1 MKISV
6 GTKIGAGFGLSL
18 IILLLIGITSYT
30 SITRTNDSVQ
40 ISIHTYKVLQEL
52 EGVLS
57 SLKDAET
64 GQRGYIITGDKKYLD
79 PYNSAV
85 TKVNQQLKDI
95 RNLTSDNSNQQRKLD
110 ILEPLITKKFNELN
124 ETITLRKDKGF
135 QIAAKVVSTNIGKQ
149 VMDEIRKV
157 VVAMENEENNLLKMR
172 NDSMLADRQTTTSI
186 IIYGISFS
194 VILMVIVGFFITRDI
209 SKPLKEITSYAKQI
223 ASGDLMVSVSYNDR
237 RDEIGVLAQTFN
249 KMVQSLQGMA
259 DVAKEIAGGNL
270 TVSVKPQSEKDVLG
284 KAFTTMTDNLQ
295 GMADVAKEIAG
306 GNLTVSIKPQ
316 SENDVLGKAFTTMI
330 TNLQGLTKEILEGV
344 NVLSSS
350 ASEILASTTQVA
362 SSSVEAATAVS
373 QTTATVEEVKQT
385 AQLSNQKAK
394 YVSETSQKAAQVSVN
409 GKKSVELSIEGMN
422 RVQTQMGIIA
432 ENIVRLSEQ
441 SQSIGEIIA
450 TVNDL
455 ADQSNLLAVNA
466 AIEAAKAG
474 EQGKGFTVVAQE
486 VKNLADQSKQAT
498 NQIRTILGD
507 IQKAMSTAVLS
518 TEQGTKAVEAGV
530 KQSMEAGESIQV
542 LSDSISEVAQ
552 AAVQIAASSK
562 QQSVGMD
569 QVTLAMENIKLASSQ
584 NVAGT
589 RQAEAAAQNL
599 HDLGQKLKGL
609 VERFKI

>member
-6 GTKIGAGFGLSL
+6 GTKIGAGFSLSL
-18 IILLLIGITSYT
+18 IILLIIGITSYT

-40 ISIHTYKVLQEL
+40 LRIHSYKVLQEL
-52 EGVLS
+52 EGLLS

-64 GQRGYIITGDKKYLD
+64 GQRGYIITGEKNYLD

-85 TKVNQQLKDI
+85 TEINQQLKDI
-95 RNLTSDNSNQQRKLD
+95 RNLTSDNPNQQHRLD
-110 ILEPLITKKFNELN
+110 ILEPLITKKFNELS

-135 QIAAKVVSTNIGKQ
+135 QSAEKVVATDIGKQ

-157 VVAMENEENNLLKMR
+157 VVAMENEENNLLKIR
-172 NDSMLADRQTTTSI
+172 NDSMQTDWHTTTSI

-209 SKPLKEITSYAKQI
+209 SKPLKVITSYAKQI
-223 ASGDLMVSVSYNDR
+223 ASGDLMINVSNNNR
-237 RDEIGVLAQTFN
+237 RDEIGVLAQSFN
-249 KMVQSLQGMA
+249 KMVQSLQNMA
-259 DVAKEIAGGNL
+259 DVAKEIARGNL
-270 TVSVKPQSEKDVLG
+270 TVFV
-284 KAFTTMTDNLQ
+284 
-295 GMADVAKEIAG
+295 
-306 GNLTVSIKPQ
+306 KPQ
-316 SENDVLGKAFTTMI
+316 SENDVLGKAFTIMI
-330 TNLQGLTKEILEGV
+330 TNLQSLTKEILEGV

-362 SSSVEAATAVS
+362 SSSVESATAVS

-385 AQLSNQKAK
+385 AQLSSQKAK

-409 GKKSVELSIEGMN
+409 GKKSVELSIDGMN
-422 RVQTQMGIIA
+422 RVQTQMSIIA

-441 SQSIGEIIA
+441 SQAIGEIVT

-486 VKNLADQSKQAT
+486 VKNLAEQSKQAT
-498 NQIRTILGD
+498 NQIRTILSD

-530 KQSMEAGESIQV
+530 KQSIVAGESIQV

-599 HDLGQKLKGL
+599 HALGQKLKEL
-609 VERFKI
+609 VGRFKI

>member
-18 IILLLIGITSYT
+18 IILLLIGITSYN

-52 EGVLS
+52 KGVLS

-64 GQRGYIITGDKKYLD
+64 GQRGFIITGESKYLA

-85 TKVNQQLKDI
+85 TVINQELKDL
-95 RNLTSDNSNQQRKLD
+95 RNLTSDNMNQQHRLD
-110 ILEPLITKKFNELN
+110 NLEPLITKKFNELN
-124 ETITLRKDKGF
+124 ETITLRRNKGF
-135 QIAAKVVSTNIGKQ
+135 QSAEKVVATDLGKQ
-149 VMDEIRKV
+149 VMDEIRNV
-157 VVAMENEENNLLKMR
+157 VGKMENEENSLLKTR
-172 NDSMLADRQTTTSI
+172 YDSMQSDRNATISI

-194 VILMVIVGFFITRDI
+194 FFLLAIVGFLITRNI
-209 SKPLKEITSYAKQI
+209 SKPLKEITSSAKQI
-223 ASGDLMVSVSYNDR
+223 ASGELMVNVSYADR
-237 RDEIGVLAQTFN
+237 RDEVGLLAQAFS
-249 KMVQSLQGMA
+249 KMVQSLQGMS
-259 DVAKEIAGGNL
+259 DVANEIAEGNL
-270 TVSVKPQSEKDVLG
+270 TVSV
-284 KAFTTMTDNLQ
+284 
-295 GMADVAKEIAG
+295 
-306 GNLTVSIKPQ
+306 KPQ

-330 TNLQGLTKEILEGV
+330 NNLRGLTREILEGV

-350 ASEILASTTQVA
+350 ASEILASTAQVA
-362 SSSVEAATAVS
+362 SSSAETATAVS
-373 QTTATVEEVKQT
+373 QTTATIEEVKQT
-385 AQLSNQKAK
+385 AQLSSQKAK
-394 YVSETSQKAAQVSVN
+394 YVSDTSQKAAEVSVS
-409 GKKSVELSIEGMN
+409 GKKSVGLSIEGMN
-422 RVQTQMGIIA
+422 RVQSQMSIIA

-441 SQSIGEIIA
+441 SQAIGEIIA

-486 VKNLADQSKQAT
+486 VKNLAEQSKQAT

-507 IQKAMSTAVLS
+507 IQKSMSTAVLS
-518 TEQGTKAVEAGV
+518 TEQGTKAVDAGV

-562 QQSVGMD
+562 QQSIGMD
-569 QVTLAMENIKLASSQ
+569 QVTMAMENIKLASSQ

-589 RQAEAAAQNL
+589 KQSEAAAQNL
-599 HDLGQKLKGL
+599 HNLGQKLKDL
-609 VERFKI
+609 VERFKV

>member
-1 MKISV
+1 LSV
-6 GTKIGAGFGLSL
+6 
-18 IILLLIGITSYT
+18 
-30 SITRTNDSVQ
+30 
-40 ISIHTYKVLQEL
+40 HTYKVLQEL
-52 EGVLS
+52 EGLLS

-64 GQRGYIITGDKKYLD
+64 GQRGYIITGGMNYLD

-85 TKVNQQLKDI
+85 TGINQQLKNI
-95 RNLTSDNSNQQRKLD
+95 RNLTSDNPNQQHRLD

-135 QIAAKVVSTNIGKQ
+135 QSAEKVVATDLGKQ

-157 VVAMENEENNLLKMR
+157 VVTMENEENNFLKMR
-172 NDSMLADRQTTTSI
+172 NDDMQTNWRTTTSI

-194 VILMVIVGFFITRDI
+194 VIMMVIVGFFITRDI
-209 SKPLKEITSYAKQI
+209 SKPLKQITSYAKQI
-223 ASGDLMVSVSYNDR
+223 ASGDLMIKVSNNNR
-237 RDEIGVLAQTFN
+237 RDEIGVLTQSFN
-249 KMVQSLQGMA
+249 KMVQSLQ
-259 DVAKEIAGGNL
+259 
-270 TVSVKPQSEKDVLG
+270 S
-284 KAFTTMTDNLQ
+284 
-295 GMADVAKEIAG
+295 
-306 GNLTVSIKPQ
+306 
-316 SENDVLGKAFTTMI
+316 
-330 TNLQGLTKEILEGV
+330 LTKEILEGV

-350 ASEILASTTQVA
+350 GSEILASTTQVA
-362 SSSVEAATAVS
+362 SSSVESATAVS

-385 AQLSNQKAK
+385 AQLSSQKAK
-394 YVSETSQKAAQVSVN
+394 YVSEISQKAAQVSVN
-409 GKKSVELSIEGMN
+409 GKKSVELSVDGMN
-422 RVQTQMGIIA
+422 RVQTQMSIIA

-441 SQSIGEIIA
+441 SQAIGEIIA

-466 AIEAAKAG
+466 AIEAARAG

-486 VKNLADQSKQAT
+486 VKNLAEQSKQAT
-498 NQIRTILGD
+498 NQIRTILSD

-552 AAVQIAASSK
+552 AAVQIAASSQ

-599 HDLGQKLKGL
+599 HALGQKLKEL

>member
-1 MKISV
+1 MKITV
-6 GTKIGAGFGLSL
+6 GTKIGAGFSLSL
-18 IILLLIGITSYT
+18 IILLIIGISSYT
-30 SITRTNDSVQ
+30 SINRTNDSVQ

-64 GQRGYIITGDKKYLD
+64 GQRGFIITGESKYLA

-85 TKVNQQLKDI
+85 TTISQELKDL
-95 RNLTSDNSNQQRKLD
+95 RDLTSDNMNQQRRLD
-110 ILEPLITKKFNELN
+110 NLEPLITKKFNELN
-124 ETITLRKDKGF
+124 ETIALRKNKGF
-135 QIAAKVVSTNIGKQ
+135 QSAKKVVSTDIGKQ
-149 VMDEIRKV
+149 VMDDIRNVIGK
-157 VVAMENEENNLLKMR
+157 MENEENSLLKAR
-172 NDSMLADRQTTTSI
+172 FDRMQSNKNTTIAI

-194 VILMVIVGFFITRDI
+194 FFLLAIVGFLITRNI
-209 SKPLKEITSYAKQI
+209 SKPLKEITSSAKQI
-223 ASGDLMVSVSYNDR
+223 SSGELMVNVSYSNR
-237 RDEIGVLAQTFN
+237 SDEVGLLAQAFS

-270 TVSVKPQSEKDVLG
+270 SVSV
-284 KAFTTMTDNLQ
+284 
-295 GMADVAKEIAG
+295 I
-306 GNLTVSIKPQ
+306 PQ
-316 SENDVLGKAFTTMI
+316 SENDVLGNAFTIMI
-330 TNLQGLTKEILEGV
+330 INLQRLTKEILEGV

-362 SSSVEAATAVS
+362 SSSAESATAVS
-373 QTTATVEEVKQT
+373 QTTATIEEVKQT
-385 AQLSNQKAK
+385 AQLSSQKAK

-422 RVQTQMGIIA
+422 RVQTQKSIIA

-441 SQSIGEIIA
+441 SQAIGEIVT

-486 VKNLADQSKQAT
+486 VKNLAEQSKQAT
-498 NQIRTILGD
+498 NQIRTILSD

-569 QVTLAMENIKLASSQ
+569 QVTMAMENIKLASTQ

-589 RQAEAAAQNL
+589 KQSEAAAQNL
-599 HDLGQKLKGL
+599 HNLGQKLKEL
-609 VERFKI
+609 VERFKV

>member
-1 MKISV
+1 MNWILNLSTRNKLFS
-6 GTKIGAGFGLSL
+6 GFGLI
-18 IILLLIGITSYT
+18 IILLAIVLFI
-30 SITRTNDSVQ
+30 
-40 ISIHTYKVLQEL
+40 TYKSINTVQDAQEKIYREDFNTAVNL
-52 EGVLS
+52 WTIRALYNEVRVDIISMIVSDKKSNQDIWLNDIKGRDKKLNEAIQ
-57 SLKDAET
+57 SLLNLYHDVPNKYKKLWELKSLYEDFSQTRNSKIIPLIYGRKIEEARKLIFGIQQERYQKMKNIANTLIKDADDDAQL
-64 GQRGYIITGDKKYLD
+64 GIKK
-79 PYNSAV
+79 S
-85 TKVNQQLKDI
+85 KQEVNQSLSI
-95 RNLTSDNSNQQRKLD
+95 SSIMALIAILLSTILTIFINR
-110 ILEPLITKKFNELN
+110 
-124 ETITLRKDKGF
+124 
-135 QIAAKVVSTNIGKQ
+135 
-149 VMDEIRKV
+149 
-157 VVAMENEENNLLKMR
+157 
-172 NDSMLADRQTTTSI
+172 I
-186 IIYGISFS
+186 IS
-194 VILMVIVGFFITRDI
+194 V
-209 SKPLKEITSYAKQI
+209 PLKEISI
-223 ASGDLMVSVSYNDR
+223 AAEKIAAGDLTNSIPSSNR
-237 RDEIGVLAQTFN
+237 SDEVGVLVRSFN
-249 KMVQSLQGMA
+249 K
-259 DVAKEIAGGNL
+259 
-270 TVSVKPQSEKDVLG
+270 
-284 KAFTTMTDNLQ
+284 MTDNLCRI
-295 GMADVAKEIAG
+295 VRE
-306 GNLTVSIKPQ
+306 L
-316 SENDVLGKAFTTMI
+316 
-330 TNLQGLTKEILEGV
+330 LEGV

-362 SSSVEAATAVS
+362 SSSIETATAVS

-394 YVSETSQKAAQVSVN
+394 YVSDTSQKAAQVSVN
-409 GKKSVELSIEGMN
+409 GKKSVELSVEGMN
-422 RVQTQMGIIA
+422 RVQTQMSIIA
-432 ENIVRLSEQ
+432 ENIVKLSEQ

-486 VKNLADQSKQAT
+486 VKNLAEQSKQAT
-498 NQIRTILGD
+498 NQIRSILSD

-589 RQAEAAAQNL
+589 KQAEAAAQNL
-599 HDLGQKLKGL
+599 HDLGQKLKEL

>member
-18 IILLLIGITSYT
+18 IILLIIGISSYG
-30 SITRTNDSVQ
+30 SITRTDSSIQ
-40 ISIHTYKVLQEL
+40 LRIHTYKVLQNL
-52 EGVLS
+52 EGLLS

-64 GQRGYIITGDKKYLD
+64 GQRGFIITGENKYLA

-85 TKVNQQLKDI
+85 SLVNQQINVL
-95 RNLTSDNSNQQRKLD
+95 RNLTADNLNQQRRLD
-110 ILEPLITKKFNELN
+110 NLEPLITKKFNELN
-124 ETITLRKDKGF
+124 ETITLRKEKGF
-135 QIAAKVVSTNIGKQ
+135 QFAEKVVATDLGKQ
-149 VMDEIRKV
+149 IMDDIRSAVDK
-157 VVAMENEENNLLKMR
+157 MENEENNLLKIRYDLMQ
-172 NDSMLADRQTTTSI
+172 ADIQTTKSI
-186 IIYGISFS
+186 IIYGISLS
-194 VILMVIVGFFITRDI
+194 VFLLAFVGFFITRNI
-209 SKPLKEITSYAKQI
+209 SKPLKQITSSATQI
-223 ASGDLMVSVSYNDR
+223 AEGNLFANIRYNNR
-237 RDEIGVLAQTFN
+237 TDEVGVLAQSFN
-249 KMVQSLQGMA
+249 KMILSLQNMA
-259 DVAKEIAGGNL
+259 DVAKEIADGNL
-270 TVSVKPQSEKDVLG
+270 NVSVKQQSG
-284 KAFTTMTDNLQ
+284 
-295 GMADVAKEIAG
+295 
-306 GNLTVSIKPQ
+306 
-316 SENDVLGKAFTTMI
+316 NDVLGKAFTTMI
-330 TNLQGLTKEILEGV
+330 NNLQSLTKDILEGV

-362 SSSVEAATAVS
+362 SSSVETATAVS

-409 GKKSVELSIEGMN
+409 GKKSVELSIQGMN
-422 RVQTQMGIIA
+422 RVQMQMGIIA
-432 ENIVRLSEQ
+432 DNIVKLSEQ

-474 EQGKGFTVVAQE
+474 EHGKGFSVVAQE
-486 VKNLADQSKQAT
+486 VKNLAEQSKQAT
-498 NQIRTILGD
+498 NQIRSILID

-518 TEQGTKAVEAGV
+518 TEQGTKAVESGV
-530 KQSMEAGESIQV
+530 QQSIVAGESIQV

-569 QVTLAMENIKLASSQ
+569 QVTSAMENIKLASSQ

-589 RQAEAAAQNL
+589 KQAEAAAQNL
-599 HDLGQKLKGL
+599 HELGQKLKDL
-609 VERFKI
+609 VVRFKV

>member
-18 IILLLIGITSYT
+18 IILLIIGISSYG
-30 SITRTNDSVQ
+30 SFTRTNDSVQ
-40 ISIHTYKVLQEL
+40 LRIHTYKVLQDL
-52 EGVLS
+52 EGLLS

-64 GQRGYIITGDKKYLD
+64 GQRGFIITGEKKYLD
-79 PYNSAV
+79 PFNSAV
-85 TKVNQQLKDI
+85 AVVNQQIKDL
-95 RNLTSDNSNQQRKLD
+95 RDLTSDNQNQQRRLD
-110 ILEPLITKKFNELN
+110 NLEPLITKKFNELN
-124 ETITLRKDKGF
+124 ETIALRKDKGF
-135 QIAAKVVSTNIGKQ
+135 QDAEKAVATDLGKQ
-149 VMDEIRKV
+149 IMDDIRNV
-157 VVAMENEENNLLKMR
+157 VDKMENEENNLLKIRYDQMQ
-172 NDSMLADRQTTTSI
+172 ADMQATKSV
-186 IIYGISFS
+186 IIYGISLSF
-194 VILMVIVGFFITRDI
+194 ILLAFVGFFTTRNI
-209 SKPLKEITSYAKQI
+209 SKPLKEITSSAMQI
-223 ASGDLMVSVSYNDR
+223 AEGNLIANLGYNNR
-237 RDEIGVLAQTFN
+237 KDEVGVLAQTFN
-249 KMVQSLQGMA
+249 KMILSLQNMA
-259 DVAKEIAGGNL
+259 DVAKEIADGNL
-270 TVSVKPQSEKDVLG
+270 NVSVKPQSD
-284 KAFTTMTDNLQ
+284 
-295 GMADVAKEIAG
+295 
-306 GNLTVSIKPQ
+306 
-316 SENDVLGKAFTTMI
+316 NDVLGKAFTTMI
-330 TNLQGLTKEILEGV
+330 INLRSLTKDILEGV

-362 SSSVEAATAVS
+362 SSSVETATAVS

-394 YVSETSQKAAQVSVN
+394 YVSDTSQKAAQVSVN
-409 GKKSVELSIEGMN
+409 GKKSVELSLDGMN

-432 ENIVRLSEQ
+432 MNIVKLSEQ

-486 VKNLADQSKQAT
+486 VKNLAEQSKQAT
-498 NQIRTILGD
+498 NQIRSILSD

-518 TEQGTKAVEAGV
+518 TEQGTKAVESGV

-552 AAVQIAASSK
+552 AAAQIAASSK

-569 QVTLAMENIKLASSQ
+569 QVTSAMENIKLASSQ

-589 RQAEAAAQNL
+589 KQAEAAAQNL
-599 HDLGQKLKGL
+599 HNLGQRLKDL
-609 VERFKI
+609 VERFKM